1 MYSIELQ
8 MSKAAG
14 IWEYSSN
21 NAEYNLQGAAF
32 MFLEMSTFL
41 W

>member
-1 MYSIELQ
+1 MELQ
-8 MSKAAG
+8 LSKAAG

-21 NAEYNLQGAAF
+21 NVKYIISILQEAVF
-32 MFLEMSTFL
+32 MLLEMSTFL